1 MPRILQREADAI
13 AGQIAD
19 DYCSKGPLLRERALR
34 EWRRKLQQEPTSLAP
49 SQVDQIMREVQVRL
63 KSPELIANR

>member
-1 MPRILQREADAI
+1 MSRIIQREADAI

-19 DYCSKGPLLRERALR
+19 DYCSKVPLSRERVLREC
-34 EWRRKLQQEPTSLAP
+34 RRKLQQEPALLAP

-63 KSPELIANR
+63 KSPELATRR